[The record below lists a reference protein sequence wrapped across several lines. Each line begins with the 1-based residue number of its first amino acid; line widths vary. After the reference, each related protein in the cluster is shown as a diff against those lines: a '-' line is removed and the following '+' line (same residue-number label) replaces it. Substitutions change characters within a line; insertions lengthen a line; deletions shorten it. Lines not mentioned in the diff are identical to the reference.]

1 MKDTITFKY
10 KNDFGVDISV
20 AVPGDCN
27 LTELTAR
34 FIEFTRMVGY
44 QPGSWENVLEKL
56 NEDGGFDSDFT
67 AYDWADA
74 VMYE

>member
-1 MKDTITFKY
+1 MNSIITFKY
-10 KNDFGVDISV
+10 TNDLGVDISV
-20 AVPGDCN
+20 TIPEDCN
-27 LTELTAR
+27 LMELTAR

-44 QPGSWENVLEKL
+44 HSGSWKNVLEEI

-74 VMYE
+74 VIYE